1 MWNARK
7 RSSPIIPNEPKGK
20 HKGND
25 TIRGDRCCG
34 NTARINTIGDA
45 MPATFVTKDT
55 AVGALIYVDDIGM
68 AGSKRVIEETGK
80 NLRRIETE
88 KRYTFNIEKTN
99 IMTVGKRKGKEET
112 KVELKK
118 GIVTNTNFW
127 GT

>member
-1 MWNARK
+1 
-7 RSSPIIPNEPKGK
+7 
-20 HKGND
+20 
-25 TIRGDRCCG
+25 
-34 NTARINTIGDA
+34 